1 MIHMS
6 LITLRYMKNIS
17 RILLHWIQPSRLAAS
32 KGDMHDILRISRRK
46 IFLPLFF
53 TAGGRTG
60 KIDAILKAA
69 QAAPTAVDKQP
80 FKIFLAADEKAAAVR
95 DAGRIRFV
103 TPLIMI
109 VGADPDQAW
118 IRKEDGRNFADVD
131 AAIAATHIMM
141 EVQDLGLGT
150 VWVGHFDAQGLKI
163 AYPQMKDLDLLAVFP
178 NRLSKCRCRAF

>member
-1 MIHMS
+1 MTF
-6 LITLRYMKNIS
+6 LELAEERYS
-17 RILLHWIQPSRLAAS
+17 CRYFSQQAVEQE
-32 KGDMHDILRISRRK
+32 
-46 IFLPLFF
+46 
-53 TAGGRTG
+53 

-95 DAGRIRFV
+95 EAGRIRFV
-103 TPLIMI
+103 TPLILI
-109 VGADPDQAW
+109 VGADPGQAW

-150 VWVGHFDAQGLKI
+150 VWVGHFDAQGLKR

-178 NRLSKCRCRAF
+178 IGYPSADAEPSDMHAQRKPVSEMVEEL

>member
-1 MIHMS
+1 MTF
-6 LITLRYMKNIS
+6 LELAEERYS
-17 RILLHWIQPSRLAAS
+17 CR
-32 KGDMHDILRISRRK
+32 
-46 IFLPLFF
+46 FF
-53 TAGGRTG
+53 SQQAVEQE

-178 NRLSKCRCRAF
+178 IGYPSADAEPSDMHVQRKPVSEMVEEL

>member
-1 MIHMS
+1 MTF
-6 LITLRYMKNIS
+6 LELAEERYS
-17 RILLHWIQPSRLAAS
+17 CRYFSQQAVEQE
-32 KGDMHDILRISRRK
+32 
-46 IFLPLFF
+46 
-53 TAGGRTG
+53 

-103 TPLIMI
+103 TPLILI

-178 NRLSKCRCRAF
+178 IGYPSADAEPSDMHVQRKPVSEMVEEL